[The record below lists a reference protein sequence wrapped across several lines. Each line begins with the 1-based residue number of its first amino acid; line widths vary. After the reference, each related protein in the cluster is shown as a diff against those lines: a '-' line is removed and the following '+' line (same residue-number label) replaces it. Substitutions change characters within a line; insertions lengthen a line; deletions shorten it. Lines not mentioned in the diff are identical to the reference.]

1 VGVIADTRG
10 GGSFRYPSVTRVPSM
25 TTLSGKTILMSGGSR
40 GIGLA
45 IALRAAADGAN
56 IALVAKTAEPDPRL
70 QGTIHTAAE
79 AIEKAG
85 GQALP
90 IVGDVRDDATI
101 EQAVAETAERFRGID
116 IVVNNA
122 SVLNLSGTTAL
133 EPKRYDLMQDV
144 NVRGT
149 FMLTRAAIPHL
160 VQAED
165 PKVLTLSPPINLDPR
180 WFGTHPA
187 YTIAKYGMTMAAL
200 GFAHELADLGISST
214 ALWPATLIATDAVGN
229 LPGGEAMVAVSRRP
243 DIVADA
249 AYEVL
254 TTAGQALN
262 GQTLIDEDLLRERG
276 VTDFA
281 PYSMTGKDEGLA
293 PDIFL
298 G

>member
-1 VGVIADTRG
+1 
-10 GGSFRYPSVTRVPSM
+10 M

-56 IALVAKTAEPDPRL
+56 IALIAKTDKPDPRL

-79 AIEKAG
+79 AIEAAG
-85 GQALP
+85 GHALP
-90 IVGDVRDDATI
+90 IVGDVRDDETI
-101 EQAVAETAERFRGID
+101 ERAVEQAAERFLGVD

-133 EPKRYDLMQDV
+133 DPKRYDLMQDV

-149 FMLTRAAIPHL
+149 FMLTRAAIAHL

-165 PKVLTLSPPINLDPR
+165 PKVLTLSPPINLDPK

-187 YTIAKYGMTMAAL
+187 YTMAKYGMTMAAL
-200 GFAHELADLGISST
+200 GFAHELSDLGVSST
-214 ALWPATLIATDAVGN
+214 ALWPATLIATDAIAN
-229 LPGGEAMVAVSRRP
+229 LPGGERMMAVSRKP

-254 TTAGQALN
+254 TTRGQELN
-262 GQTLIDEDLLRERG
+262 GRTLIDEELLRERG
-276 VTDFA
+276 VSDFA
-281 PYSMTGKDEGLA
+281 RYSMTGRDEGLA
-293 PDIFL
+293 PDIVL

>member
-1 VGVIADTRG
+1 
-10 GGSFRYPSVTRVPSM
+10 M

-56 IALVAKTAEPDPRL
+56 IALIAKTDKPDPRL
-70 QGTIHTAAE
+70 EGTIHTAAAQIE
-79 AIEKAG
+79 AAG

-90 IVGDVRDDATI
+90 IVGDVRDDDTI
-101 EQAVAETAERFRGID
+101 ERAVAEAAERFHGID
-116 IVVNNA
+116 IVLNNA
-122 SVLNLSGTTAL
+122 SVLNLSGTAAL

-160 VQAED
+160 VQADD
-165 PKVLTLSPPINLDPR
+165 PKVLTLSPPINLDPK

-187 YTIAKYGMTMAAL
+187 YTMTKYGMTMAAL
-200 GFAHELADLGISST
+200 GFAHELGDLGISST
-214 ALWPATLIATDAVGN
+214 ALWPATLIATDAIGN
-229 LPGGEAMVAVSRRP
+229 LPGGEQMIAVSRKP

-254 TTAGQALN
+254 TTRGQTLN
-262 GQTLIDEDLLRERG
+262 GRTLIDETLLRERG

-281 PYSMTGKDEGLA
+281 RYSMTGKDEGLA

>member
-1 VGVIADTRG
+1 
-10 GGSFRYPSVTRVPSM
+10 M

-56 IALVAKTAEPDPRL
+56 IALIAKTDKPDPRL

-79 AIEKAG
+79 AIEAAG
-85 GQALP
+85 GHALP
-90 IVGDVRDDATI
+90 IVGDVRDDETI
-101 EQAVAETAERFRGID
+101 ERAVAQAAERFLGID

-133 EPKRYDLMQDV
+133 DPKRYDLMQDV

-149 FMLTRAAIPHL
+149 FMLTRAAIAHL

-165 PKVLTLSPPINLDPR
+165 PKVLTLSPPINLDPK

-187 YTIAKYGMTMAAL
+187 YTMAKYGMTMAAL
-200 GFAHELADLGISST
+200 GFAHELSDLGVSST
-214 ALWPATLIATDAVGN
+214 ALWPATLIATDAIAN
-229 LPGGEAMVAVSRRP
+229 LPGGERMMAVSRKP

-254 TTAGQALN
+254 TTRGQELN
-262 GQTLIDEDLLRERG
+262 GRTLIDEELLRERG
-276 VTDFA
+276 VGDFA
-281 PYSMTGKDEGLA
+281 RYSMTGRDEGLA

>member
-1 VGVIADTRG
+1 
-10 GGSFRYPSVTRVPSM
+10 M

-56 IALVAKTAEPDPRL
+56 IALIAKTDKPDPRL

-79 AIEKAG
+79 AIEAAG
-85 GQALP
+85 GHALP
-90 IVGDVRDDATI
+90 IVGDVRDDETI
-101 EQAVAETAERFRGID
+101 ERAVVQAAERFLGID

-133 EPKRYDLMQDV
+133 DPKRYDLMQDV

-149 FMLTRAAIPHL
+149 FMLTRAAIAHL

-165 PKVLTLSPPINLDPR
+165 PKVLTLSPPINLDPK
-180 WFGTHPA
+180 WFATHPA
-187 YTIAKYGMTMAAL
+187 YTMAKYGMTMAAL
-200 GFAHELADLGISST
+200 GFAHELSDLGVSST
-214 ALWPATLIATDAVGN
+214 ALWPATLIATDAIAN
-229 LPGGEAMVAVSRRP
+229 LPGGERMMAVSRKP

-254 TTAGQALN
+254 TTRGQELN
-262 GQTLIDEDLLRERG
+262 GRTLIDEELLRERG
-276 VTDFA
+276 VGDFA
-281 PYSMTGKDEGLA
+281 SYSMTGRDEGLA

>member
-1 VGVIADTRG
+1 
-10 GGSFRYPSVTRVPSM
+10 M

-56 IALVAKTAEPDPRL
+56 IALIAKTDKPDPRL

-79 AIEKAG
+79 AIEAAG
-85 GQALP
+85 GHALP
-90 IVGDVRDDATI
+90 IVGDVRDDETI
-101 EQAVAETAERFRGID
+101 ERAVAQAAERFLGID

-133 EPKRYDLMQDV
+133 DPKRYDLMQDV

-149 FMLTRAAIPHL
+149 FMLTRAAIAHL

-165 PKVLTLSPPINLDPR
+165 PKVLTLSPPINLDPK

-187 YTIAKYGMTMAAL
+187 YTMAKYGMTMAAL
-200 GFAHELADLGISST
+200 GFAHELSDLGVSST
-214 ALWPATLIATDAVGN
+214 ALWPATLIATDAIAN
-229 LPGGEAMVAVSRRP
+229 LPGGDRMMAVSRKP

-254 TTAGQALN
+254 TTRGQELN
-262 GQTLIDEDLLRERG
+262 GRTLIDEELLRERG
-276 VTDFA
+276 VGDFA
-281 PYSMTGKDEGLA
+281 RYSMTGRDEGLA

>member
-1 VGVIADTRG
+1 
-10 GGSFRYPSVTRVPSM
+10 M

-45 IALRAAADGAN
+45 IALKAAADGAN
-56 IALVAKTAEPDPRL
+56 VALIAKTDKPDPRL
-70 QGTIHTAAE
+70 QGTIHTAAAEIE
-79 AIEKAG
+79 AAG

-90 IVGDVRDDATI
+90 ILGDVRDDATI
-101 EQAVAETAERFRGID
+101 ERAVEETVERFHGID

-122 SVLNLSGTTAL
+122 SVLNLSGTSAL

-165 PKVLTLSPPINLDPR
+165 PKVLTLSPPINLDPK
-180 WFGTHPA
+180 WFRNHPA
-187 YTIAKYGMTMAAL
+187 YTMAKYGMTMAAL

-214 ALWPATLIATDAVGN
+214 ALWPATLVATAAIGN
-229 LPGGEAMVAVSRRP
+229 LPGGEQMVAVSRKP

-254 TTAGQALN
+254 TTAGQELN
-262 GQTLIDEDLLRERG
+262 GRTIIDEDLLRERG
-276 VTDFA
+276 VSDFA
-281 PYSMTGKDEGLA
+281 SYSMTGRDEGLA

>member
-1 VGVIADTRG
+1 
-10 GGSFRYPSVTRVPSM
+10 M

-56 IALVAKTAEPDPRL
+56 IALIAKTSEPDPRL
-70 QGTIHTAAE
+70 QGTIHTAAA

-101 EQAVAETAERFRGID
+101 ELAVAQTAERFRGID

-165 PKVLTLSPPINLDPR
+165 PKVLTLSPPISLDPK
-180 WFGTHPA
+180 WFATHPA
-187 YTIAKYGMTMAAL
+187 YTMAKYGMTMAAL
-200 GFAHELADLGISST
+200 GFAHELADLGFSST
-214 ALWPATLIATDAVGN
+214 ALWPATLVATDAIAN
-229 LPGGEAMVAVSRRP
+229 LPGGEAMVAASRRP
-243 DIVADA
+243 EIVADA

-262 GQTLIDEDLLRERG
+262 GQTLIDEELLRERG

-281 PYSMTGKDEGLA
+281 PYSMTGRDEGLA
-293 PDIFL
+293 PDMFL

>member
-1 VGVIADTRG
+1 
-10 GGSFRYPSVTRVPSM
+10 M

-56 IALVAKTAEPDPRL
+56 VALIAKTDRPDPRL
-70 QGTIHTAAE
+70 QGTIHTAAAEIE
-79 AIEKAG
+79 AAG

-101 EQAVAETAERFRGID
+101 ERAVEETVERFHGID

-122 SVLNLSGTTAL
+122 SVLNLSGTSAL

-187 YTIAKYGMTMAAL
+187 YTMAKYGMTMAAL

-214 ALWPATLIATDAVGN
+214 ALWPATLIATDAIGN
-229 LPGGEAMVAVSRRP
+229 LPGGEQMIAVSRKP

-254 TTAGQALN
+254 TTAGQELN
-262 GQTLIDEDLLRERG
+262 GKTLIDEHLLRERG
-276 VTDFA
+276 VSDFA
-281 PYSMTGKDEGLA
+281 PYSMTGRDEGLA

>member
-1 VGVIADTRG
+1 
-10 GGSFRYPSVTRVPSM
+10 M

-56 IALVAKTAEPDPRL
+56 IALIAKTDKPDPRL

-79 AIEKAG
+79 AIEAAG
-85 GQALP
+85 GHALP
-90 IVGDVRDDATI
+90 IVGDVRDDETI
-101 EQAVAETAERFRGID
+101 ERAVEQAAERFLGID

-133 EPKRYDLMQDV
+133 DPKRYDLMQDV

-165 PKVLTLSPPINLDPR
+165 PKVLTLSPPINLDPK

-187 YTIAKYGMTMAAL
+187 YTMAKYGMTMAAL
-200 GFAHELADLGISST
+200 GFAHELSDLGVSST
-214 ALWPATLIATDAVGN
+214 ALWPATLIATDAIAN
-229 LPGGEAMVAVSRRP
+229 LPGGERMMAVSRKP

-254 TTAGQALN
+254 TTRGQELN
-262 GQTLIDEDLLRERG
+262 GRTLIDEELLRDRG
-276 VTDFA
+276 VRDFA
-281 PYSMTGKDEGLA
+281 SYSMTGRDEGLA
-293 PDIFL
+293 PDILL

>member
-1 VGVIADTRG
+1 
-10 GGSFRYPSVTRVPSM
+10 M

-45 IALRAAADGAN
+45 IALKAAADGAN
-56 IALVAKTAEPDPRL
+56 VAVIAKTDRPDPRL
-70 QGTIHTAAE
+70 KGTIHTAAAEIE
-79 AIEKAG
+79 AAG

-101 EQAVAETAERFRGID
+101 ERAVEETVERFHGID

-122 SVLNLSGTTAL
+122 SVLNLSGTSAL
-133 EPKRYDLMQDV
+133 DPKRYDLMQDV

-160 VQAED
+160 VQADD
-165 PKVLTLSPPINLDPR
+165 PKVLTLSPPINLDPK
-180 WFGTHPA
+180 WFRAHPA
-187 YTIAKYGMTMAAL
+187 YTMAKYGMTMAAL
-200 GFAHELADLGISST
+200 GFAHELADLGICST
-214 ALWPATLIATDAVGN
+214 ALWPATLVATDAIGN
-229 LPGGEAMVAVSRRP
+229 LPGGEQMVAVSRKP

-254 TTAGQALN
+254 TTKGQELN
-262 GQTLIDEDLLRERG
+262 GRTIIDEELLRERG
-276 VTDFA
+276 VSDFA
-281 PYSMTGKDEGLA
+281 AYSMTGRDEGLA

>member
-1 VGVIADTRG
+1 
-10 GGSFRYPSVTRVPSM
+10 M

-56 IALVAKTAEPDPRL
+56 VALIAKTDRPDPRL
-70 QGTIHTAAE
+70 QGTIHTAAAEIE
-79 AIEKAG
+79 AAG

-101 EQAVAETAERFRGID
+101 ERAVEETVERFHGID

-122 SVLNLSGTTAL
+122 SVLNLSGTSAL

-187 YTIAKYGMTMAAL
+187 YTMAKYGMTMAAL
-200 GFAHELADLGISST
+200 GFAHELADLGIAST
-214 ALWPATLIATDAVGN
+214 ALWPATLIATDAIGN
-229 LPGGEAMVAVSRRP
+229 LPGGAQMIAVSRKP

-254 TTAGQALN
+254 TTTGQELN
-262 GQTLIDEDLLRERG
+262 GKTLIDEQLLRERG
-276 VTDFA
+276 VSDFA
-281 PYSMTGKDEGLA
+281 PYSMTGRDEGLA

>member
-1 VGVIADTRG
+1 
-10 GGSFRYPSVTRVPSM
+10 M

-56 IALVAKTAEPDPRL
+56 IALIAKTDKPDPRL

-79 AIEKAG
+79 AIEAAG
-85 GQALP
+85 GHALP
-90 IVGDVRDDATI
+90 IVGDVRDDETI
-101 EQAVAETAERFRGID
+101 ERAVEQAAERFLGID

-133 EPKRYDLMQDV
+133 DPKRYDLMQDV

-149 FMLTRAAIPHL
+149 FMLTRAAIAHL

-165 PKVLTLSPPINLDPR
+165 PKVLTLSPPINLDPK

-187 YTIAKYGMTMAAL
+187 YTMAKYGMTMAAL
-200 GFAHELADLGISST
+200 GFAHELSDLGVSST
-214 ALWPATLIATDAVGN
+214 ALWPATLIATDAIAN
-229 LPGGEAMVAVSRRP
+229 LPGGERMMAVSRKP

-249 AYEVL
+249 AYAVL
-254 TTAGQALN
+254 TTVGQELN
-262 GQTLIDEDLLRERG
+262 GRTLIDEELLRERG
-276 VTDFA
+276 VSDFA
-281 PYSMTGKDEGLA
+281 SYSMTGRDEGLA

>member
-1 VGVIADTRG
+1 
-10 GGSFRYPSVTRVPSM
+10 M

-45 IALRAAADGAN
+45 IALRAAAAGAN
-56 IALVAKTAEPDPRL
+56 IALSAKTDKPDPRL

-79 AIEKAG
+79 AIEAAG
-85 GQALP
+85 GHALP
-90 IVGDVRDDATI
+90 IVGDVRDDETI
-101 EQAVAETAERFRGID
+101 ERAVEQAAERFLGID

-133 EPKRYDLMQDV
+133 DPKRYDLMQDV

-149 FMLTRAAIPHL
+149 FMLTRAAIAHL
-160 VQAED
+160 VQADD
-165 PKVLTLSPPINLDPR
+165 PKVLTLSPPVNLDPK

-187 YTIAKYGMTMAAL
+187 YTMAKYGMTMAAL
-200 GFAHELADLGISST
+200 GFAHELSDLGVSST
-214 ALWPATLIATDAVGN
+214 ALWPATLIATDAIAN
-229 LPGGEAMVAVSRRP
+229 LPGGERMMAVSRKP

-254 TTAGQALN
+254 TTRGQELN
-262 GQTLIDEDLLRERG
+262 GRTLIDEELLRERG
-276 VTDFA
+276 VSDFA
-281 PYSMTGKDEGLA
+281 HYSMTGRDEGLA

>member
-1 VGVIADTRG
+1 VIADTRG
-10 GGSFRYPSVTRVPSM
+10 SGSFRYPSVTRVPSM

-187 YTIAKYGMTMAAL
+187 YTMAKYGMTMAAL

-214 ALWPATLIATDAVGN
+214 ALWPATLIATDAIGN

>member
-1 VGVIADTRG
+1 
-10 GGSFRYPSVTRVPSM
+10 M

-56 IALVAKTAEPDPRL
+56 IALIAKTDKPDPRL

-79 AIEKAG
+79 AIEAAG
-85 GQALP
+85 GHALP
-90 IVGDVRDDATI
+90 IVGDVRDDETI
-101 EQAVAETAERFRGID
+101 ERAVAQAAERFLGID

-133 EPKRYDLMQDV
+133 DPKRYDLMQDV

-149 FMLTRAAIPHL
+149 FMLTRAAIAHL

-165 PKVLTLSPPINLDPR
+165 PKVLTLSPPINLDPK
-180 WFGTHPA
+180 WFATHPA
-187 YTIAKYGMTMAAL
+187 YTMAKYGMTMAAL
-200 GFAHELADLGISST
+200 GFAHELSDLGVSST
-214 ALWPATLIATDAVGN
+214 ALWPATLIATDAIAN
-229 LPGGEAMVAVSRRP
+229 LPGGERMMAVSRKP

-254 TTAGQALN
+254 TTRGQELN
-262 GQTLIDEDLLRERG
+262 GRTLIDEELLRERG
-276 VTDFA
+276 VGDFA
-281 PYSMTGKDEGLA
+281 RYSMTGRDEGLA